1 MLSQKIWFCV
11 VAITYDELLHEREA
25 ALNPVDKVSAS
36 IIQLPQ
42 SRKESGPEKLTFAK
56 VTKVARYRWNEQK
69 MHLYVDSYQVERTAR
84 QIPEISGRA
93 GLKVKSRE

>member
-42 SRKESGPEKLTFAK
+42 SRKENVPKKTFIC
-56 VTKVARYRWNEQK
+56 RSRLNEQK
-69 MHLYVDSYQVERTAR
+69 MHVFVDSYQVERMAG

-93 GLKVKSRE
+93 GLKVKSWK

>member
-1 MLSQKIWFCV
+1 M
-11 VAITYDELLHEREA
+11 HEREA

-36 IIQLPQ
+36 IIQLSQ
-42 SRKESGPEKLTFAK
+42 SRKESGPEKLTFAE
-56 VTKVARYRWNEQK
+56 VARYRWNEQK

-93 GLKVKSRE
+93 GLKVKSLERVRVGEKIGTKS